1 MAFNN
6 CDINCAPI
14 FIAGPRGMMDPRGM
28 DPRMMS
34 MMGGPGGPMG
44 GPGGP
49 CGGPP
54 TSIQA
59 QLEWQKM
66 QQQFMQEKNKSGMMG
81 PGKIKDILCIIR
93 TDNSYARVLI
103 SGDT

>member
-1 MAFNN
+1 
-6 CDINCAPI
+6 
-14 FIAGPRGMMDPRGM
+14 MMDPRGM

-81 PGKIKDILCIIR
+81 PGKITNKLFSNR
-93 TDNSYARVLI
+93 MDNSYARVLNI
-103 SGDT
+103 R

>member
-1 MAFNN
+1 MNILFL
-6 CDINCAPI
+6 
-14 FIAGPRGMMDPRGM
+14 AGPRGMMDPRMGM
-28 DPRMMS
+28 DPRMMG

-66 QQQFMQEKNKSGMMG
+66 QQQFMQEKNKPGMMG
-81 PGKIKDILCIIR
+81 PGNENALYYIR
-93 TDNSYARVLI
+93 SVFDVNFEHNI
-103 SGDT
+103 MI

>member
-1 MAFNN
+1 MGILFL
-6 CDINCAPI
+6 
-14 FIAGPRGMMDPRGM
+14 AGPRGMMDPRMGM
-28 DPRMMS
+28 DPRMMG

-66 QQQFMQEKNKSGMMG
+66 QQQFMQEKNKPGMMG
-81 PGKIKDILCIIR
+81 PGNENTPCMYIGMLVFVFDVNFEHNIMI
-93 TDNSYARVLI
+93 
-103 SGDT
+103 

>member
-1 MAFNN
+1 
-6 CDINCAPI
+6 
-14 FIAGPRGMMDPRGM
+14 MDPRMGM
-28 DPRMMS
+28 DPRMMG

-66 QQQFMQEKNKSGMMG
+66 QQQFMQEKNKPGMMG
-81 PGKIKDILCIIR
+81 PGNENTLFYFTFFILFLHFM
-93 TDNSYARVLI
+93 LI
-103 SGDT
+103 LSTR

>member
-1 MAFNN
+1 
-6 CDINCAPI
+6 
-14 FIAGPRGMMDPRGM
+14 
-28 DPRMMS
+28 
-34 MMGGPGGPMG
+34 MGGPGGPMG

-66 QQQFMQEKNKSGMMG
+66 QQLSKKNYFECCNLDRREKKSVA
-81 PGKIKDILCIIR
+81 
-93 TDNSYARVLI
+93 N
-103 SGDT
+103 

>member
-1 MAFNN
+1 MHGGGAYPPPS
-6 CDINCAPI
+6 D
-14 FIAGPRGMMDPRGM
+14 MDPALH
-28 DPRMMS
+28 
-34 MMGGPGGPMG
+34 GPGPMG

-66 QQQFMQEKNKSGMMG
+66 QQQFMQEKNKPGMMG
-81 PGKIKDILCIIR
+81 PGMQKRFNFTMIFLRGMNTIIVF
-93 TDNSYARVLI
+93 SLKVALV
-103 SGDT
+103 

>member
-1 MAFNN
+1 
-6 CDINCAPI
+6 
-14 FIAGPRGMMDPRGM
+14 MDPRMGM

-66 QQQFMQEKNKSGMMG
+66 QQQFMQEKNKPGMMG
-81 PGKIKDILCIIR
+81 PGTLMSALVGLR
-93 TDNSYARVLI
+93 TTLLHYVVI
-103 SGDT
+103 GKPKP

>member
-1 MAFNN
+1 
-6 CDINCAPI
+6 
-14 FIAGPRGMMDPRGM
+14 MDPRMGM

-34 MMGGPGGPMG
+34 MMGGPGGPMS

-66 QQQFMQEKNKSGMMG
+66 QQQFMQEKNKPGMMG
-81 PGKIKDILCIIR
+81 PGKIMKACLYSQCGFCW
-93 TDNSYARVLI
+93 LL
-103 SGDT
+103 